1 MTATTLVHSAQQ
13 LVRIDADGF
22 DTVENGAVAIE
33 DGTIVGVGPTA
44 EVSREYP
51 IETADV
57 EVDASGRTVLPG
69 YVDPHTHA
77 VFAGERVDEF
87 TAKLHG
93 TSYQE
98 IQADGGGILSTVRAV
113 RESSLAELTDHL
125 LTHLN
130 VMLAHGTTTAEVKS
144 GYGLSLESERRLLEA
159 IERAN
164 DRHPIDLVPTFLGA
178 HAVPEGQDADSYVD
192 RVITEQ
198 LPAIASDDLATFCD
212 VFCDEGA
219 FTREQSRRV
228 LEAGLE
234 YGLTPK
240 IHAEEF
246 ARLGGAQLAAD
257 LGAVSADH
265 LLQATSAD
273 AAAMADAGVTPVF
286 LPGTA
291 FTLDTEYADPSLFDA
306 VGLPVALASDFN
318 PNCYSQSMEFAMALA
333 CHGMRMTPEET
344 LSGATRH
351 AAAALALEDGTGTI
365 APGAPGDLVVADVP
379 RFEYV
384 PYNFGVQ
391 TTDTVLKGGEVV
403 YDD

>member
-1 MTATTLVHSAQQ
+1 VTATTLVHSAAQ
-13 LVRIDADGF
+13 LVRVDADGF

-33 DGTIVGVGPTA
+33 DGSIASVGPTA
-44 EVSREYP
+44 DVSREYP
-51 IETADV
+51 IENADT
-57 EVDASGRTVLPG
+57 EVDASGQTVLPG

-98 IQADGGGILSTVRAV
+98 IQSEGGGILSTVRAV

-125 LTHLN
+125 LKHLD
-130 VMLAHGTTTAEVKS
+130 VMVAHGTTTAEIKS
-144 GYGLSLESERRLLEA
+144 GYGLSLESERRLLKA

-164 DRHPIDLVPTFLGA
+164 DLHPIDLIPTFLGA

-192 RVITEQ
+192 RVISEQ
-198 LPAIASDDLATFCD
+198 VPAIASDDLATFCD

-234 YGLTPK
+234 HGLTPK

-257 LGAVSADH
+257 LDAVSADH
-265 LLQATSAD
+265 LLQATSED
-273 AAAMADAGVTPVF
+273 AAAMADAGVMPVL

-291 FTLDTEYADPSLFDA
+291 FTLDTEYADPTLFEA
-306 VGLPVALASDFN
+306 VGLPVAVASDFN

-333 CHGMRMTPEET
+333 CHKMRMTPKDA
-344 LSGATRH
+344 LCGATRY
-351 AAAALALEDGTGTI
+351 AAEALALEDGTGTF
-365 APGAPGDLVVADVP
+365 ADGAPGDLVVADVP

-384 PYNFGVQ
+384 PYNFGVK
-391 TTDTVLKGGEVV
+391 TTKTVIKGGEVV
-403 YDD
+403 YDE